1 MPFSRAVTYKLID
14 SGLISSVVV
23 SWPGSK
29 RGRRLIDADSL
40 DAYLERLT
48 AKQAAGRVEL
58 QEPESTRQGEF
69 HRKIE
74 QASGLIAD
82 PCPR

>member
-1 MPFSRAVTYKLID
+1 MRSRLFSEKSRGGRHRWLQVDEMPFSRAVTYKLID

-40 DAYLERLT
+40 DGYLEKLT
-48 AKQAAGRVEL
+48 AKQAA
-58 QEPESTRQGEF
+58 TR
-69 HRKIE
+69 
-74 QASGLIAD
+74 AGLE
-82 PCPR
+82 RRE

>member
-40 DAYLERLT
+40 DGYLEKLT
-48 AKQAAGRVEL
+48 AKQAATGPASKGANERGR
-58 QEPESTRQGEF
+58 GEF
-69 HRKIE
+69 RQK
-74 QASGLIAD
+74 
-82 PCPR
+82 